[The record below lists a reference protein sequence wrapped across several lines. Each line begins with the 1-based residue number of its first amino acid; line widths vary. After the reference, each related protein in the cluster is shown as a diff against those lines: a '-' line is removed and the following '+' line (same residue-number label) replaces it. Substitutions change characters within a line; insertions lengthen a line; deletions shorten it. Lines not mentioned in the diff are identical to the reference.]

1 MPNWVMNTVTIE
13 GGKEQ
18 LEKVVAKLSAKDSVY
33 TQQYEGEVVF
43 SFYNI
48 VSPPEDKFE
57 EYHATRGFI
66 NGEKVGDTAYNWY
79 NWNLAYWGSK
89 WDARDVSIVHHS
101 DTQIIY
107 QFDTPWSPV
116 EGLML
121 LLSEMFPEV
130 SIEYEYEEEQGW
142 GGEVVYKE
150 GSIVHESTYDAPVS
164 HADNEA
170 LGRDCDGCFTG
181 NPYADCPDP
190 ELQLAM
196 RQIGLALQTV
206 EIEEENKN
214 D

>member
-1 MPNWVMNTVTIE
+1 MPNWVMNTVFIE
-13 GGKEQ
+13 GSKEQ

-43 SFYNI
+43 SFHNI

-57 EYHATRGFI
+57 EYNTTAGFA
-66 NGEKVGDTAYNWY
+66 NGERLGNTAYNWY
-79 NWNLAYWGSK
+79 NWNLAYWDTK

-107 QFDTPWSPV
+107 QFDTAWSPV

-121 LLSEMFPEV
+121 LLSRMFPEV

-142 GGEVVYKE
+142 GGDSRYF
-150 GSIVHESTYDAPVS
+150 GGYQIHSTSYDAPLS
-164 HADNEA
+164 HADYEA
-170 LGRDCDGCFTG
+170 LGRDCDACYTDS
-181 NPYADCPDP
+181 PYYDCPTD
-190 ELQLAM
+190 EVAFVM
-196 RQIGLALQTV
+196 R
-206 EIEEENKN
+206 EILGNLSKMENEN